1 MIELNKDLVDY
12 FKKLKTKE
20 KNVFLKFTYW
30 NTIEP
35 KAQQRLRGF
44 AIFCKAHKI
53 QNVYQ
58 LEGHMAL
65 AKLL

>member
-12 FKKLKTKE
+12 FKKLKIKE

-30 NTIEP
+30 STIEP

-44 AIFCKAHKI
+44 AIFCKANKI
-53 QNVYQ
+53 ENVYQ
-58 LEGHMAL
+58 FEGAMSL
-65 AKLL
+65 GKLS